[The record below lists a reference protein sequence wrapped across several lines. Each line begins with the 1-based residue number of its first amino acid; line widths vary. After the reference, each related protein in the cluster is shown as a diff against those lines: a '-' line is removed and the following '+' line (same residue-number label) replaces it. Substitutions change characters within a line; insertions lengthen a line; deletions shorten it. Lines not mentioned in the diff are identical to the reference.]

1 MMEAIWKALIDFAD
15 WLLGLVKDVFQAVW
29 DFCVDVVCYI
39 FDQALQVVIDLVN
52 LLDVSALDVSAWGSL
67 PGEVLNVIGLI
78 GLGQCMGIISAAL
91 LIRLTLQ
98 LIPFTRLG
106 S

>member
-52 LLDVSALDVSAWGSL
+52 LL
-67 PGEVLNVIGLI
+67 
-78 GLGQCMGIISAAL
+78 
-91 LIRLTLQ
+91 
-98 LIPFTRLG
+98 
-106 S
+106 